1 MTGKAGPRG
10 YTAPHDVYV
19 DQRYYKAG
27 ELFVTEAKPGA
38 EWVEEKATDPAP
50 RKAAADDKA

>member
-1 MTGKAGPRG
+1 MTGKAGPKG

-27 ELFVTEAKPGA
+27 EPFVTEAVPGA
-38 EWVEEKATDPAP
+38 EWVEENPPEPAP
-50 RKAAADDKA
+50 RKAATDAKA